1 MLLLLIPKFDCP
13 LLIVIGIRMA
23 PFDLDQRARARRIG
37 LLQRICGLQWR
48 AAADEDGHYWFA
60 VPL

>member
-13 LLIVIGIRMA
+13 LSIVIGIRTA
-23 PFDLDQRARARRIG
+23 PFDLDQAARARRNG

-48 AAADEDGHYWFA
+48 AAADEDAHYWFA
-60 VPL
+60 VLL